1 MKPSLSDSPVSYP
14 VHVARLPKTGL
25 HVKIDANAEERAAL
39 ATVHAL
45 VSVESFKADLDVT
58 TWKKGGVRVV
68 GTVSARIVQSC
79 VTTLAPVAETVE
91 EDISATFV
99 PEGSKLA
106 VPRKSVEGEILLDA
120 EGEDGPEIFTGDTV
134 DVGQLAEEFFAL
146 GINPYPRRADDP
158 ADAPVLG
165 GDDEEP
171 RGPLYE
177 KLQALKKKL

>member
-1 MKPSLSDSPVSYP
+1 MKPLSSTSPVSYP

-25 HVKIDANAEERAAL
+25 HVKIDANEEERTAL
-39 ATVHAL
+39 AGVHGL
-45 VSVESFKADLDVT
+45 VSVDSFKADLDVT

-79 VTTLAPVAETVE
+79 VTTLDPVEESVQ

-106 VPRKSVEGEILLDA
+106 VPKKSVEGEILLDA
-120 EGEDGPEIFTGDTV
+120 EGEDGPEIFSGDTI

-146 GINPYPRRADDP
+146 GINPYPRRADVP
-158 ADAPVLG
+158 ADAPVYA
-165 GDDEEP
+165 GDEDEP